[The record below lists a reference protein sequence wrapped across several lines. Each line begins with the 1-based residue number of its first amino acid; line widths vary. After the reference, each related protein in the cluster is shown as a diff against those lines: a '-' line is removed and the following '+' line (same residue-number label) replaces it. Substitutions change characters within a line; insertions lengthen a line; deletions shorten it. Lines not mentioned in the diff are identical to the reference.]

1 MSNRTLA
8 VASLSLSML
17 MPSLDTSITTAALPV
32 LAPAFHASF
41 QDVRWIVLTS
51 LLATT
56 TLIVGAGRLGDILG
70 RRRLMLT
77 GISVFTVASLLSSLA
92 PTLTVL
98 LVARAA
104 QGLGAAVMMALAVA
118 FVGETVPKARAGR
131 VMGLLGTMSAIG
143 TTCGPSIGGLLIGGV
158 GWRAI
163 FVVNVLLGVVT
174 LALAFRHLPAPVI
187 AESAPVIRLGLLRD
201 STLRA
206 GLAMSVLVSTVMMA
220 TLVVGP
226 FYLSR
231 ALGLAAAAVGFALSV
246 GPSVSALTGVPAGHF
261 VDRLGARPMIFIGLT
276 GIASGAFVVSL
287 LPASVGVLGY
297 LAPLVVMTAGHAVF
311 QAANNT
317 RLMTGVDSDRRGT
330 VGGLLGLSRNL
341 GLILGA
347 SAMGA
352 VFAFGAASPD
362 ITTAAPSAIA
372 AGMRFTF
379 GIAATL
385 MVGALVLA
393 ARTPAITAHSR

>member
-1 MSNRTLA
+1 
-8 VASLSLSML
+8 
-17 MPSLDTSITTAALPV
+17 
-32 LAPAFHASF
+32 
-41 QDVRWIVLTS
+41 
-51 LLATT
+51 
-56 TLIVGAGRLGDILG
+56 
-70 RRRLMLT
+70 MLT